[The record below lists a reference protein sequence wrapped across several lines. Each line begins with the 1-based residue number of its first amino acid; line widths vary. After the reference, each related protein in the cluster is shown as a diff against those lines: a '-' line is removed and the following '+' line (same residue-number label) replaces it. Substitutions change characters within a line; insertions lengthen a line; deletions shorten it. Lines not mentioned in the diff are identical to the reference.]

1 MNRYKTSKNIIS
13 TKIDNEWYLMSFIS
27 KKVIKLSENEYKTL
41 KKEKFD
47 NFNNEDIEELEKLGI
62 IVDNI
67 SGKTQEYNSFIK
79 KKIEE
84 IQNDKTFELT
94 IMPSI
99 ICNLKCKYCYESNRK
114 YEKNNMDYL
123 DVRKIKK
130 FIELNSKNAQEIRI
144 SFTGGE
150 PLINSKVVVD
160 IVNWVKDFGLKMDKQ
175 IYISLSSNLSL
186 EVNSEILELINKKQ
200 INHIETTI
208 AGNEVVHN
216 KLRNSNNK
224 SGYSVTVKNIA
235 DLSKLTKIIINFNV
249 HSENY
254 KTILEDTL
262 NVIKQ
267 SKKPENIYIVYNR
280 VVSYDNNP
288 CEEIVISKE
297 KYNESVL
304 NAYNYLLDKGINICD
319 ATCFDNNYIYCNGCK
334 ENFYTIIPGGYLF
347 KCSSNFSKNNSIGF
361 IDEIG
366 EIKYNGSKNI
376 KDSNNIISCEE
387 CEYFYYCCGGC
398 LSSDKKEGCCPIEIG
413 SLNEYFK
420 IYLKKNY
427 LC

>member
-347 KCSSNFSKNNSIGF
+347 KCSSNFSKSNSIGI
-361 IDEIG
+361 IDELG
-366 EIKYNGSKNI
+366 EIKYNGSKIVEDSDNI
-376 KDSNNIISCEE
+376 LRCED
-387 CEYFYYCCGGC
+387 CKYFYYCCGGC
-398 LSSDKKEGCCPIEIG
+398 LSNEKKEGCCPIEIG